1 MTTFPFNPSPLQ
13 NVTFNPTLG
22 NNSYVATV
30 IWNVF
35 GQRWYLN
42 LFDSLGNLLIETA
55 VVSSQDP
62 QAIESIAWADNTVTV
77 TTAEP
82 HGLPLGSSAEL
93 YLSGNSPDA
102 YNGLYQIIDVTG
114 PNTFTFP
121 MTTDPGVAT
130 VLGTFGSV
138 VDLSAGLVLGSMLLY
153 YAATQQFA
161 TTP

>member
-30 IWNVF
+30 TWNVF

-62 QAIESIAWADNTVTV
+62 QTIESMAWAENEVTV
-77 TTAEP
+77 TTTVP

-114 PNTFTFP
+114 PNKI
-121 MTTDPGVAT
+121 GRAHV
-130 VLGTFGSV
+130 
-138 VDLSAGLVLGSMLLY
+138 
-153 YAATQQFA
+153 
-161 TTP
+161 